1 MTSVDDA
8 LGHRLDAATAHLDPP
23 LAVVDL
29 QAFRANADDLAR
41 RAGGRPIRL
50 ASKSVRSRRL
60 VAEALA
66 HPGFHGVLAYSLAE
80 AIWLVRTGTCDD
92 VLVAYPTVDRG
103 ALRELASD
111 PQLLQ
116 AITLMVDDEAHLRL
130 AASALRT
137 ATSRHPA
144 GAGPVRV
151 CLDVDASLR
160 LGRVHLGVR
169 RSPVHTPQDA
179 ARLAERVRA
188 HRELRLVG
196 VMFYEAQVAGLPD
209 SSPAVRLVKQRSL
222 RDLAERRSAVVAA
235 VEHACGHPVELVNG
249 GGTGSLEATAADPA
263 VTELTAGSGLYCP
276 TLFDGYR
283 AFAARP
289 AAWFALPV
297 VRRPADDVATCFSG
311 GYIASGPVGHAR
323 EPRPVA
329 PSGLQL
335 LRTEGA
341 GEVQTPVRG
350 EAAGRL
356 AVGDRVWFRHAKAG
370 ELCERFDRL
379 HLVEGDR
386 VVDEA
391 PTYRGEGR
399 TFG

>member
-1 MTSVDDA
+1 MTHADDA
-8 LGHRLDAATAHLDPP
+8 LGRRLDAATAHLDPP

-29 QAFRANADDLAR
+29 TNLRANLDELTR

-50 ASKSVRSRRL
+50 ASKSVRSRR
-60 VAEALA
+60 VIAEALA
-66 HPGFHGVLAYSLAE
+66 HTGFHGVLAYSLAE
-80 AIWLVRTGTCDD
+80 AIWLVRSGSCRD

-103 ALRELASD
+103 ALAELTAD
-111 PQLLQ
+111 PALLA
-116 AITLMVDDEAHLRL
+116 AIAIMVDDEAHLRL
-130 AASALRT
+130 AASAWR
-137 ATSRHPA
+137 AHAHHASA
-144 GAGPVRV
+144 PVRV
-151 CLDVDASLR
+151 CLDVDSSLR
-160 LGRVHLGVR
+160 LGPVHLGVR
-169 RSPVHTPQDA
+169 RSPLHTPDDA
-179 ARLAERVRA
+179 ARLAERVRT

-209 SSPAVRLVKQRSL
+209 SGPAVRLVKRRSL
-222 RDLAERRSAVVAA
+222 GDLAQRRTAVVRA
-235 VEHACGHPVELVNG
+235 VEHACGHPLELVNG
-249 GGTGSLEATAADPA
+249 GGTGSLEATATDPC
-263 VTELTAGSGLYCP
+263 VTELAAGSGLYCP

-283 AFAARP
+283 AFTSRP

-297 VRRPADDVATCFSG
+297 VRRPAPDVATCFSG
-311 GYIASGPVGHAR
+311 GYVASGPVGHSR

-350 EAAGRL
+350 DAAREL
-356 AVGDRVWFRHAKAG
+356 AIGDRVWFRHAKAG

-379 HLVEGDR
+379 HLIEGDR

-399 TFG
+399 SFG

>member
-1 MTSVDDA
+1 MTHADDA
-8 LGHRLDAATAHLDPP
+8 LGRRLDAATAHLDPP

-29 QAFRANADDLAR
+29 TALRANVDDLTR

-50 ASKSVRSRRL
+50 ASKSVRSRR
-60 VAEALA
+60 VMAEALA
-66 HPGFHGVLAYSLAE
+66 HPGFEGVLAYSLAE
-80 AIWLVRTGTCDD
+80 AIWLVRSGSCHD
-92 VLVAYPTVDRG
+92 VLVAYPTVDRA
-103 ALRELASD
+103 ALAELTAD
-111 PQLLQ
+111 PELLA
-116 AITLMVDDEAHLRL
+116 AIAIMADDEAHLRL
-130 AASALRT
+130 AASAWRT
-137 ATSRHPA
+137 HAQHASA
-144 GAGPVRV
+144 PVRV
-151 CLDVDASLR
+151 CLDVDSSLR
-160 LGRVHLGVR
+160 LGPVHLGVR
-169 RSPVHTPQDA
+169 RSPLHTPDDA
-179 ARLAERVRA
+179 ARLAEHVRA

-209 SSPAVRLVKQRSL
+209 SGPAVRLVKRRSL
-222 RDLAERRSAVVAA
+222 ADLAERRTAVVRA
-235 VEHACGHPVELVNG
+235 VEHACGHPLELVNG
-249 GGTGSLEATAADPA
+249 GGTGSLEATAADAA
-263 VTELTAGSGLYCP
+263 VTEVTAGSGLYCP

-283 AFAARP
+283 AFTSRP
-289 AAWFALPV
+289 AAWFALSV
-297 VRRPADDVATCFSG
+297 VRRPAPDVATCFSG
-311 GYIASGPVGHAR
+311 GYIASGPVGHSR

-329 PSGLQL
+329 PSGLSL

-350 EAAGRL
+350 DAAREL

-391 PTYRGEGR
+391 LTYRGEGR

>member
-1 MTSVDDA
+1 MSRADDA
-8 LGHRLDAATAHLDPP
+8 LGRRLDAATAHLDPP

-29 QAFRANADDLAR
+29 TALRANVTDLTR

-50 ASKSVRSRRL
+50 ASKSVRSRRVL
-60 VAEALA
+60 AEALA
-66 HPGFHGVLAYSLAE
+66 HPGFRGVLAFSLAE
-80 AIWLVRTGTCDD
+80 AIWLVRSGTSQD

-103 ALRELASD
+103 ALAELTGD
-111 PQLLQ
+111 PALLTSI
-116 AITLMVDDEAHLRL
+116 AIMVDDEAHLRL
-130 AASALRT
+130 AASAWRAHAHP
-137 ATSRHPA
+137 ATSV
-144 GAGPVRV
+144 PVRV

-160 LGRVHLGVR
+160 IGPAHLGVR
-169 RSPVHTPQDA
+169 RSPLRTPDDA
-179 ARLAERVRA
+179 ARLAEWVGD

-209 SSPAVRLVKQRSL
+209 SSPAVRLVKRRSL
-222 RDLAERRSAVVAA
+222 TDLAQRRAAVVQAA
-235 VEHACGHPVELVNG
+235 EQACAHPLELVNG
-249 GGTGSLEATAADPA
+249 GGTGSLEATATDAS
-263 VTELTAGSGLYCP
+263 VTELAAGSGLFCP

-283 AFAARP
+283 AFSARP

-297 VRRPADDVATCFSG
+297 VRRPAPDVATCFSG
-311 GYIASGPVGHAR
+311 GYVASGPVGHSR

-329 PSGLQL
+329 PSGLSL

-350 EAAGRL
+350 DAAAEL
-356 AVGDRVWFRHAKAG
+356 AIGDRVWFRHAKAG

-386 VVDEA
+386 VVEQA
-391 PTYRGEGR
+391 LTYRGEGR

>member
-1 MTSVDDA
+1 MTHADDA
-8 LGHRLDAATAHLDPP
+8 LGRRLDAATAHLDPP
-23 LAVVDL
+23 LAVVDVTAL
-29 QAFRANADDLAR
+29 RANVADLAR

-50 ASKSVRSRRL
+50 ASKSVRSRR
-60 VAEALA
+60 VMAEALA
-66 HPGFHGVLAYSLAE
+66 HPGFAGVLAYSLAE
-80 AIWLVRTGTCDD
+80 AIWLVRTGSCRD
-92 VLVAYPTVDRG
+92 VLVAYPSVDRG
-103 ALRELASD
+103 ALAELTGD
-111 PQLLQ
+111 PALLA
-116 AITLMVDDEAHLRL
+116 AITVMADDEAHLRL
-130 AASALRT
+130 AAAAWR
-137 ATSRHPA
+137 AHAHPA
-144 GAGPVRV
+144 TADPVRV

-160 LGRVHLGVR
+160 LGPAHLGVR
-169 RSPVHTPQDA
+169 RSPLRTPDDA
-179 ARLAERVRA
+179 GRLAESVRG

-209 SSPAVRLVKQRSL
+209 SGPVVRMVKRRSL
-222 RDLAERRSAVVAA
+222 GELAERRGAVVRA
-235 VEHACGHPVELVNG
+235 VEHACGHPLELVNG
-249 GGTGSLEATAADPA
+249 GGTGSLEATSADRT

-276 TLFDGYR
+276 TLFDRYR
-283 AFAARP
+283 SFTSRP

-297 VRRPADDVATCFSG
+297 VRRPAPDVVTCFSG

-329 PSGLQL
+329 PSGLSL

-341 GEVQTPVRG
+341 GEVQTPLRG
-350 EAAGRL
+350 EAARTL

-391 PTYRGEGR
+391 LTYRGEGR

>member
-1 MTSVDDA
+1 MTHHDDL
-8 LGHRLDAATAHLDPP
+8 LGARLDAATAHLDPP

-29 QAFRANADDLAR
+29 DALRANAADLAR
-41 RAGGRPIRL
+41 RAGGRPIRV

-66 HPGFHGVLAYSLAE
+66 HPGFAGVLAYSLAE
-80 AIWLVRTGTCDD
+80 AVWLVRSGTTRD
-92 VLVAYPTVDRG
+92 VVVAYPSVDRA
-103 ALRELASD
+103 ALAELTSD
-111 PQLLQ
+111 PALLA
-116 AITLMVDDEAHLRL
+116 AITIMVDDEMHLRF
-130 AASALRT
+130 AAAALRSHGE
-137 ATSRHPA
+137 AAR
-144 GAGPVRV
+144 GPVRI
-151 CLDVDASLR
+151 CLDVDSSLR
-160 LGRVHLGVR
+160 VGGAHLGVR
-169 RSPVHTPQDA
+169 RSPLHTPQDA

-209 SSPAVRLVKQRSL
+209 TSPAVRLVKQRSL
-222 RDLAERRSAVVAA
+222 RELATRRAAVVRA
-235 VEHACGHPVELVNG
+235 VEQACGHPLELVNG

-276 TLFDGYR
+276 TLFDHYR
-283 AFAARP
+283 AFTARP

-297 VRRPADDVATCFSG
+297 VRRPAPDVATCFGG
-311 GYIASGPVGHAR
+311 GYVASGPAGR
-323 EPRPVA
+323 SRLPLPVA
-329 PSGLQL
+329 PAGLRL
-335 LRTEGA
+335 LRAEGA

-350 EAAGRL
+350 EAARHL
-356 AVGDRVWFRHAKAG
+356 RVGDRVWFRHAKAG

-386 VVDEA
+386 VVDAA

-399 TFG
+399 SFG